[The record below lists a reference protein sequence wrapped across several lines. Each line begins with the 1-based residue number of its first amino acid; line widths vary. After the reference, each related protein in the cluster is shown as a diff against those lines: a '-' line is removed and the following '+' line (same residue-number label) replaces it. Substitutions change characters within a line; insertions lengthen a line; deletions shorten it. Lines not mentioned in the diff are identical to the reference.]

1 MTGIAERVRR
11 DPGGALLAFAILAA
25 IAFYAPTLGRGLV
38 NFDDPWLVQ
47 DNWIVQQPS
56 WASLHSIAFDLGPD
70 TRAVLGAEYLPVRDV
85 SILADVAVWGDW
97 YQGFHLANLVLYLAA
112 IALWFA
118 ALTGFGIDRR
128 IVGLAILLWAIHP
141 SHAESVAWVSER
153 KGLLA
158 AMFAGL
164 AALGYSR
171 YRTGRATVWLAL
183 AMLAA
188 IAAVWSKAPS
198 AFALAALAG
207 LELMLPDR
215 RQSVRRALIGLGA
228 IAIVAAAAF
237 VPVLMVA
244 SRMSVIAS
252 ADDAPASWL
261 AMVIGTFG
269 FYVRLGA
276 MMVPNAV
283 SYPIASEGPSTIDLV
298 LGVAGLLTALGVV
311 LVPHRGAWR
320 PSPVLRAATLI
331 WLLGW
336 FPVSRLVLP
345 VKAVVVA
352 DRYLMFPSLGLALAV
367 AAGICSLTTVR
378 LRVALGAVIVFVASL
393 RTLDAVATWREPVAL
408 WERAIASNPSD
419 SNAWSMYVEALVAS
433 GDDERAAEAVAR
445 GRERAPSAR
454 LLMREA
460 LLVLRTDKPRGTEL
474 MRQAAE
480 AGDPKA
486 MINYGALLADQ
497 RQSWPGLQLVRRAV
511 VLLPLDAN
519 AHRIHGKLALIL
531 RGREEAL
538 AAFERAYAL
547 EPRNLVNRV
556 NLGLALIELKR
567 PEEARVHLEAALA
580 DPRLA
585 ASARSLLARLPP
597 P

>member
-11 DPGGALLAFAILAA
+11 DPGGALLALAILAV
-25 IAFYAPTLGRGLV
+25 IALYAPTLGRGLV

-47 DNWIVQQPS
+47 SNWIVQQPS
-56 WASLHSIAFDLGPD
+56 STSVHAILFDLGRD
-70 TRAVLGAEYLPVRDV
+70 TRAVLGAEYLPVRDL
-85 SILADVAVWGDW
+85 SILVDFAVWGDG
-97 YQGFHLANLVLYLAA
+97 YQGFHLTNLVLYLAA
-112 IALWFA
+112 IVLWFA

-128 IVGLAILLWAIHP
+128 VVGLAILVWAVHP
-141 SHAESVAWVSER
+141 SHAESVAWISER

-171 YRTGRATVWLAL
+171 FRSGRRAGWLVL

-188 IAAVWSKAPS
+188 VAAVWSKAPS
-198 AFALAALAG
+198 AFALAALAA
-207 LELMLPDR
+207 LELMLPER
-215 RQSVRRALIGLGA
+215 RHSVRRALTGLGA

-237 VPVLMVA
+237 VPVLTVA
-244 SRMSVIAS
+244 SRMSVIAPS
-252 ADDAPASWL
+252 DDAPASWL
-261 AMVIGTFG
+261 AMVLGTFG
-269 FYVRLGA
+269 FYVQLGA
-276 MMVPNAV
+276 MTLPNAV
-283 SYPIASEGPSTIDLV
+283 SYPIASDGPSAIDLV
-298 LGVAGLLTALGVV
+298 LGIAGLLAAIGVV
-311 LVPHRGAWR
+311 IVPRRGRWQ
-320 PSPVLRAATLI
+320 PSPVVRAASLI

-367 AAGICSLTTVR
+367 AVGVCSVTPGRMR
-378 LRVALGAVIVFVASL
+378 LLLGAVIVLAASL
-393 RTLDAVATWREPVAL
+393 RTIDAQATWRDPVTL
-408 WERAIASNPSD
+408 WERAVASNPAD

-433 GDDERAAEAVAR
+433 GDDERAADAVAR

-454 LLMREA
+454 LLMHEA
-460 LLVLRTDKPRGTEL
+460 LLVLRTDRPRGMEL
-474 MRQAAE
+474 MRQASD
-480 AGDPKA
+480 AGEPKA
-486 MINYGALLADQ
+486 MINYAVLLADQ

-511 VLLPLDAN
+511 VQLPLDAN

-547 EPRNLVNRV
+547 EPMNLVNRV

-567 PEEARVHLEAALA
+567 PAEARVHLEAALA

-585 ASARSLLARLPP
+585 ASARSLLARIPP
-597 P
+597 